1 MRLISPDYPLMT
13 SVLAIDTAT
22 EACSVAWVSETAER
36 ALERDLPRAH
46 NRHLLAMIDE
56 VLAPGGLS
64 QITHIVCG
72 VGPGSF
78 TGLRVAVATAQG
90 LSWPRDIPVAGFCSL
105 RAQLIR
111 AIGSQ
116 SIPDGWVLSTIDA
129 QIDQLYGRWFL
140 LVNGVIDK
148 MSAPWIASPESIPMP
163 PDPALETPAA
173 AWTLL
178 GSGATYRDRLPVSHW
193 DVMDAAARPSA
204 LPIAQVV
211 QGNTDAVDWC
221 EAAQLTP
228 SYVQQDVGWK
238 KLSEQGR

>member
-1 MRLISPDYPLMT
+1 MT

-22 EACSVAWVSETAER
+22 EACSVAWVSETTER

-46 NRHLLAMIDE
+46 NRHLLAMIHE
-56 VLAPGGLS
+56 VLAPGGLA

-90 LSWPRDIPVAGFCSL
+90 LSWPRSIPVAGFCSL

-111 AIGSQ
+111 AMADR

-129 QIDQLYGRWFL
+129 QIDQLYGRWFRL
-140 LVNGVIDK
+140 ANGVIHE
-148 MSAPWIASPESIPMP
+148 MSAPWIAAPESIPML
-163 PDPALETPAA
+163 PDPALDKPAA

-193 DVMDAAARPSA
+193 DVLEAAARPSA

-211 QGNTDAVDWC
+211 QEDTGAVEWC
-221 EAAQLTP
+221 NAAQLAP